1 MKLQDSIPNVRDGLN
16 DIERTVLYV
25 LHHTQQEMAGRPV
38 PTAMLYGRVLEYIN
52 ISESELITCLQ
63 RLGAGR

>member
-1 MKLQDSIPNVRDGLN
+1 MKLQNSIPNVRDGLN
-16 DIERTVLYV
+16 DVERTVLYV
-25 LHHTQQEMAGRPV
+25 LHITQQEMAGRAV

-52 ISESELITCLQ
+52 ISENELMTCLQ

>member
-1 MKLQDSIPNVRDGLN
+1 MEPVKNVPDVRDGLSLV
-16 DIERTVLYV
+16 ERIIITVL
-25 LHHTQQEMAGRPV
+25 HSAEQEMPGRAL

-52 ISESELITCLQ
+52 ISEAELVACLQ

>member
-1 MKLQDSIPNVRDGLN
+1 MEPQDVIPNVRDGLN
-16 DIERTVLYV
+16 GVERTVLYV
-25 LHHTQQEMAGRPV
+25 LQKTQQEMAGRAI

-52 ISESELITCLQ
+52 ISEAELITCLQ